1 VEIALGALRTLLWRV
16 GGIVIWALIGVISA
30 RALSV
35 EDRGTYASM
44 IALLFIVAALSP
56 GIGDAA
62 GYFVTKRG
70 HRPGEILAAI
80 LLLSVVVSIVQFA
93 ALAAWGAVRWE
104 DRTLIPIVGLGL
116 FPQLA
121 RLSLS
126 GLFMGTGH
134 LTRMAL
140 GSQGQAYWGLVAIVL
155 WVLIL
160 DHRTAE
166 DALGAYVVAQWVT
179 LAALMVL
186 AEPEWRRDLRR
197 GVSWGTVRA
206 MVTYGSLPGLATLV
220 AMSNTRLGQVMV
232 IRLDG
237 AAGAGIYASAIT
249 IAEGLWLFSSSASS
263 AAFRRIGTLPGD
275 EAARLTARTFR
286 YLMPVVAI
294 PAIGISLF
302 APWLIGGLYGERY
315 TDGAT
320 ALRIFCLA
328 AVIFAPVSLLN
339 TYFLAQLGRPIVGLL
354 LSTVN
359 TTINIALCL
368 LLIPRIGYEGAAVAA
383 LCAFTVSTTTAI
395 VLFLRLSGLPASE
408 LWRIGPEDI
417 EGYRAAARR
426 LRRGRRVREETA
438 QPAGSAT
445 SG

>member
-1 VEIALGALRTLLWRV
+1 MEIALGALRTLLYRV
-16 GGIVIWALIGVISA
+16 GGIVIWAVIGVITA

-62 GYFVTKRG
+62 GYFVSRRG
-70 HRPGEILAAI
+70 YRPGEILVAI
-80 LLLSVVVSIVQFA
+80 LLLSVVVSVVQFA
-93 ALAAWGAVRWE
+93 GLAAWGAARWE
-104 DRTLIPIVGLGL
+104 DRTLIPLVGLGL

-155 WVLIL
+155 WVLVL

-166 DALGAYVVAQWVT
+166 DALGAYVVAQWVAFAF
-179 LAALMVL
+179 LIVL
-186 AEPEWRRDLRR
+186 AEPEWRRDLRH
-197 GVSWGTVRA
+197 GVSRGTLRA
-206 MVTYGSLPGLATLV
+206 MLRYGSLPGLATLV
-220 AMSNTRLGQVMV
+220 AMSNTRLGQIMV

-237 AAGAGIYASAIT
+237 AEGAGIYASAIT
-249 IAEGLWLFSSSASS
+249 IAEGLWLFSSSASA
-263 AAFRRIGTLPGD
+263 AAFRRIGTLPGE

-286 YLMPVVAI
+286 YLVPVVAV
-294 PAIGISLF
+294 PAMVIAIL
-302 APWLIGGLYGERY
+302 APWLIGALYGARY

-328 AVIFAPVSLLN
+328 AMIFAPVSLLN
-339 TYFLAQLGRPIVGLL
+339 TYFLAQLGRPVVGLL

-359 TTINIALCL
+359 TAVNITLSL
-368 LLIPRIGYEGAAVAA
+368 LLIPRVGFEGAAIAA
-383 LCAFTVSTTTAI
+383 LCAFTVSTTVAI
-395 VLFLRLSGLPASE
+395 GLFLRMSGLPSSE
-408 LWRIGPEDI
+408 LWRIGRDDL
-417 EGYRAAARR
+417 EGYRIAARR
-426 LRRGRRVREETA
+426 LLRGRRVREEA
-438 QPAGSAT
+438 PQPVGSAT
-445 SG
+445 G